1 MRDKRLRRSS
11 LSFFPLTSFVSLD
24 GPYPPPFL
32 PIHFQVIH
40 EALSIAAR
48 GWRDKDGVEVG
59 VGPQVSGPKGET
71 PFWKE
76 VGVLVK
82 DPKGAIR
89 PLVVAVRHAFFTQDA
104 AYGGDEWY
112 DTASPS
118 S

>member
-1 MRDKRLRRSS
+1 MA
-11 LSFFPLTSFVSLD
+11 LT
-24 GPYPPPFL
+24 PPPFL